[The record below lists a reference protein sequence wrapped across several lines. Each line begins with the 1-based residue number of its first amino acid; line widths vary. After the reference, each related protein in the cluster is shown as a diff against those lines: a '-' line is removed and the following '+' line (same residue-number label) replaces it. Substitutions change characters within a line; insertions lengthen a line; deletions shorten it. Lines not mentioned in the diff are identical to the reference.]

1 MVEGLNNNQAN
12 NQNQEAAKFPE
23 PGKKEK
29 VKIHTLESDLEKIK
43 RGEGEINL
51 SDTFEEKGSQES
63 KEPLFSP
70 PPFEEKDRE
79 VPLPSEEGGFSRDEA
94 EEFLESQEKVSQ
106 KEKTGFKK
114 KWLIILIGLIFI
126 ILVAFLLIYFLVL
139 KRAEKT
145 EEIMPTPFVTPV
157 PTITPVPTNPPTPQL
172 TPLTFKSLLAVE
184 VEKKTL
190 EIPILNREVIYHL
203 LSQETEGEKGTL
215 REFFLSLEKR
225 PVKFSDF
232 FLTVIPEIYS
242 VASRENIDLKT
253 IFEDDFSLVITYP
266 EDYPQLAYIAQIK
279 EGKREEAGKLIEDL
293 INEKDLVYS
302 LRQFH
307 FFADPGK
314 ASDRGFRR
322 GKLGDIET
330 YFLTFSNPD
339 LAFDFGLSVDNKLIV
354 FTSMKSLK
362 IILKYLPSLSQ
373 VPIE

>member
-1 MVEGLNNNQAN
+1 MAEGLNNNQTN
-12 NQNQEAAKFPE
+12 NQNQEREKIPE
-23 PGKKEK
+23 PEKKEK
-29 VKIHTLESDLEKIK
+29 VKIHTLESDLERMK
-43 RGEGEINL
+43 RGEGEIDL
-51 SDTFEEKGSQES
+51 SDTFEEESQES

-94 EEFLESQEKVSQ
+94 EEFLESQEKISQ

-126 ILVAFLLIYFLVL
+126 ILIAFLLIYFLVL
-139 KRAEKT
+139 KKVEKT

-157 PTITPVPTNPPTPQL
+157 PTITPAPTKSP
-172 TPLTFKSLLAVE
+172 TPLTFKGLLAVE
-184 VEKKTL
+184 AEKKTL

-203 LSQETEGEKGTL
+203 LSQETQGEKGTL
-215 REFFLSLEKR
+215 REFFLSLEKK

-242 VASRENIDLKT
+242 VASKENIDLKT

-279 EGKREEAGKLIEDL
+279 EGKKEEVRKLIEGL

-322 GKLGDIET
+322 GKLGDIEI

-339 LAFDFGLSVDNKLIV
+339 LAFDFGLSADDKLII

-373 VPIE
+373 TPIE

>member
-23 PGKKEK
+23 PEKKEK
-29 VKIHTLESDLEKIK
+29 VKIHTLDSDLEKIK
-43 RGEGEINL
+43 RGEGEIDL
-51 SDTFEEKGSQES
+51 SDTFEEKESQEN

-94 EEFLESQEKVSQ
+94 EEFLESQEKISQ

-114 KWLIILIGLIFI
+114 KWLIVLIGLIFI
-126 ILVAFLLIYFLVL
+126 ILVAFLLIYFLTL
-139 KRAEKT
+139 KKVKKT

-157 PTITPVPTNPPTPQL
+157 PTEPLTPQP
-172 TPLTFKSLLAVE
+172 TPLTFKGLLAVE
-184 VEKKTL
+184 AEKKTL

-203 LSQETEGEKGTL
+203 LSQETQGEKGTL
-215 REFFLSLEKR
+215 REFFLSLEKK

-242 VASRENIDLKT
+242 IASKENIDLKT

-279 EGKREEAGKLIEDL
+279 EGKREEARKLVEDL
-293 INEKDLVYS
+293 IDEKDLVYS

-339 LAFDFGLSVDNKLIV
+339 LAFDFGLSADNKLIV

-373 VPIE
+373 TPIE